1 MYERVNT
8 AHRHDRRV
16 NTAHHPARCEIS
28 VFAKTLVEK
37 VLVLAVLI
45 GTATL
50 FVTTA
55 TTVAVA
61 GEGGPGY
68 FHKWT
73 APFDFNGPGRDFDY
87 DWRLDIPTVRIGLLG
102 SFEGPGGV
110 YGRAME
116 RGVRMAL
123 DELNRAGGLHGR
135 TIELIKGNDD
145 NDMGKNGHETVRLID
160 EGCWGILGSVHSG
173 CTHVAAR
180 ITLKSEVPQLT
191 SISTDPTIGLINSP
205 WMFRCL
211 VDDRGQGRALAEL
224 IFEKLGYRKVGL
236 VIHKNRYGK
245 MGGKEISSIATLQGT
260 PLVFKEEFTSAQT
273 DFTSIIDRIRRSR
286 VEAIVIWGLY
296 GPAGRLVRELG
307 KQRVDVQLFGSDGIV
322 APAFVDVA
330 GSACNGA
337 IVTYPYD
344 ETRND
349 RRNLDFIA
357 RYRRRY
363 NKEPDSFSAHGY
375 DAMMLMCDAIRRA
388 GLNRYRIRDAL
399 ANTKNFPGVTGRIT
413 FDHQGNDTRD
423 VIFAEIKNQR
433 FRPLRERDFR
443 RLQASNRRRASR

>member
-1 MYERVNT
+1 MKQTIIFSILCLTICHT
-8 AHRHDRRV
+8 A
-16 NTAHHPARCEIS
+16 
-28 VFAKTLVEK
+28 F
-37 VLVLAVLI
+37 
-45 GTATL
+45 
-50 FVTTA
+50 
-55 TTVAVA
+55 A
-61 GEGGPGY
+61 GEGGAGY

-73 APFDFNGPGRDFDY
+73 APFEFNGPGRDMDN
-87 DWRLDIPTVRIGLLG
+87 DWRLKIPTVRVGLLG

-116 RGVRMAL
+116 KGVMMAL
-123 DELNRAGGLHGR
+123 AEINAVGGLHGR
-135 TIELIKGNDD
+135 QVEIIKGNDD

-211 VDDRGQGRALAEL
+211 VDDRGQGRALANL
-224 IFEKLGYRKVGL
+224 IFKKLNYKNVGL

-245 MGGKEISSIATLQGT
+245 MGGKEISSIAKAQGT
-260 PLVFKEEFTSAQT
+260 PLAFKEEFTSNQT
-273 DFTSIIDRIRRSR
+273 DFSKIIATIRRSR
-286 VEAIVIWGLY
+286 VQAIVIWGLY
-296 GPAGRLVRELG
+296 GPAGRLVRKLG
-307 KQRVDVQLFGSDGIV
+307 EKGVKVQIFGSDGIV

-330 GSACNGA
+330 GRACNGA

-344 ETRND
+344 ETRDEQMN
-349 RRNLDFIA
+349 RAFIK

-363 NKEPDSFSAHGY
+363 NEEPDSFSAHGY
-375 DAMMLMCDAIRRA
+375 DAMVLMCTAIRKA
-388 GLNRYRIRDAL
+388 GLNRYRIRDTL

-423 VIFAEIKNQR
+423 VIFAKIENGR
-433 FRPLRERDFR
+433 FRPLKELDFR
-443 RLQASNRRRASR
+443 TLRQRGSRRVSR